1 MTWWGCGFSI
11 FQFESF
17 PNSRD
22 EWQYWSFILVLK
34 SKFLCRR
41 RIVDNSIIQGCQQ
54 LLIYIICVWG
64 ALKGP
69 KSNFIPVHFALYFGN
84 FTLMVLKLILAS
96 KLSEIEQFENRAAN
110 NQIARKRVKI
120 RPKSNRCYCQ
130 ALEQMFLGWV
140 MLTWNETP
148 LKIQFYYQ
156 INITQPKNICFK
168 AWRQ

>member
-1 MTWWGCGFSI
+1 MFWTL
-11 FQFESF
+11 
-17 PNSRD
+17 
-22 EWQYWSFILVLK
+22 QYTQYTRFTNQLHFMKLH
-34 SKFLCRR
+34 L
-41 RIVDNSIIQGCQQ
+41 QGYQQ
-54 LLIYIICVWG
+54 LLMYFICVWG
-64 ALKGP
+64 AFKDP
-69 KSNFIPVHFALYFGN
+69 KSNFKPVHFALYFGN
-84 FTLMVLKLILAS
+84 FTLMILKLILAS
-96 KLSEIEQFENRAAN
+96 KLGEIEQFENRAAN
-110 NQIARKRVKI
+110 NQIARNRVKI